1 MTADNA
7 LVPIKRIWIVRFW
20 QSLTRAHPSIQEKGE
35 IRRAQLLSGITLVF
49 AIATGLGTVASIPF
63 MVHTPKSLAQADF
76 LELAALSLVFFCAY
90 GFSRTRYI
98 TFGSILISAALIVSA
113 VLFGM
118 DTQFELGSA
127 LFITIPLIFIL
138 GIGLFSQ
145 RGMIGLFFMVMAG
158 TISIWFLRPNI
169 EISTYITTTGITLTM
184 GFLSLVVVAYKDGV
198 ERERVD
204 ELIKANRDLDTSRQN
219 LEQRV
224 AERTTELQTAKEQT
238 ES

>member
-1 MTADNA
+1 
-7 LVPIKRIWIVRFW
+7 
-20 QSLTRAHPSIQEKGE
+20 
-35 IRRAQLLSGITLVF
+35 
-49 AIATGLGTVASIPF
+49 
-63 MVHTPKSLAQADF
+63 MVLA
-76 LELAALSLVFFCAY
+76 
-90 GFSRTRYI
+90 GTRYI

-238 ES
+238 EKVEQKSFSLSLNYPV